1 MFCWVYQFFFFF
13 VVLME
18 VQSGKLDLDI
28 IFMSALT
35 RRKADGWTD
44 SETVHVQG
52 NEHIKCEEKNN
63 VVLGKKVFLA

>member
-1 MFCWVYQFFFFF
+1 
-13 VVLME
+13 ME